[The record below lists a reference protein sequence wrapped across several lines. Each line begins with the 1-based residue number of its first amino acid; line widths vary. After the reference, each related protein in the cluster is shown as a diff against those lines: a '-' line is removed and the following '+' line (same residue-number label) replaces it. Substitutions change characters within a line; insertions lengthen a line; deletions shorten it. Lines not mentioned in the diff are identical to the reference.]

1 MPDIQKIKLDF
12 QNLYGKS
19 KKNPEMPEEELRTF
33 FTKSEILENL
43 GYNAIG
49 KDIRLELFIKG
60 KKSDIACIDDYGNVV
75 FVVEFKKPSDSVD
88 LKEHFDQL
96 WDRYVKPLR
105 ADFGA
110 LINGYELILYRRIG
124 ENNKL
129 ELRVNL
135 SEISDKDCELIVK
148 LLKKPDYSL
157 TQVKDIL
164 NYLNKFSA
172 QEARIYLTS
181 DAARGHFFENF
192 KLEEDSIFGELL
204 KKMIKLFD
212 YEHPRSKFLNS
223 AYDFWRK
230 SYAKKP
236 DKVPESWKKLL
247 KGAGLS
253 TGEEDLYKFM
263 FCLETTYALFTR
275 LILAKACEDY
285 NFPGIEFS
293 EFIETEI
300 KGSERRGGTFLV
312 VWGVL
317 VMRLIRKMKRD
328 LVESVFEED
337 LFYWWTDDF
346 EGLQSNI
353 YTDPRSYEE
362 TLMDWSCKNI
372 G

>member
-19 KKNPEMPEEELRTF
+19 RQNPEMPEEELRTLF
-33 FTKSEILENL
+33 NKSVILENL
-43 GYNAIG
+43 GYSAIG
-49 KDIRLELFIKG
+49 KDIRLELSIKG
-60 KKSDIACIDDYGNVV
+60 KRSDIVCLDDYGNVV
-75 FVVEFKKPSDSVD
+75 FVVEFKKPSDSVE

-129 ELRVNL
+129 ELHVNL
-135 SEISDKDCELIVK
+135 SEISDKDCELILR
-148 LLKKPDYSL
+148 LLKKPDYEL
-157 TQVKDIL
+157 TKVKDII
-164 NYLNKFSA
+164 NYMNKFSA
-172 QEARIYLTS
+172 PESRVFLTS
-181 DAARGHFFENF
+181 DAAREHFFENF
-192 KLEEDSIFGELL
+192 KLEEGSIFGELL

-212 YEHPRSKFLNS
+212 YEYSRSKFLIS

-236 DKVPESWKKLL
+236 DKIPESWKKLL
-247 KGAGLS
+247 KGAGMS

-285 NFPGIEFS
+285 SFQGIDFS

-317 VMRLIRKMKRD
+317 VMRLIRKIGAT
-328 LVESVFEED
+328 LWS
-337 LFYWWTDDF
+337 LFSRRICSTG
-346 EGLQSNI
+346 GLMILRGYSSI
-353 YTDPRSYEE
+353 SILTGGVMR
-362 TLMDWSCKNI
+362 KH
-372 G
+372 

>member
-164 NYLNKFSA
+164 NYLVTIQIPSFQSC
-172 QEARIYLTS
+172 
-181 DAARGHFFENF
+181 
-192 KLEEDSIFGELL
+192 
-204 KKMIKLFD
+204 
-212 YEHPRSKFLNS
+212 P
-223 AYDFWRK
+223 
-230 SYAKKP
+230 
-236 DKVPESWKKLL
+236 
-247 KGAGLS
+247 S
-253 TGEEDLYKFM
+253 T
-263 FCLETTYALFTR
+263 
-275 LILAKACEDY
+275 
-285 NFPGIEFS
+285 
-293 EFIETEI
+293 
-300 KGSERRGGTFLV
+300 
-312 VWGVL
+312 
-317 VMRLIRKMKRD
+317 
-328 LVESVFEED
+328 
-337 LFYWWTDDF
+337 
-346 EGLQSNI
+346 Q
-353 YTDPRSYEE
+353 
-362 TLMDWSCKNI
+362 
-372 G
+372 